1 MGRLRAYDSL
11 KHSREFALGYNQG
24 KKWHC
29 DCAVIFYKASLKKNV
44 GFTASKKVGNAV
56 QRNFCK
62 RRLRAVFL
70 ELQDSVVDGSYIFVA
85 KAQIHTLSHDECVR
99 SVRWALRKLG
109 CLHP

>member
-1 MGRLRAYDSL
+1 M
-11 KHSREFALGYNQG
+11 
-24 KKWHC
+24 
-29 DCAVIFYKASLKKNV
+29 

-70 ELQDSVVDGSYIFVA
+70 ELQDDVVQGSYIFVA
-85 KAQIHTLSHDECVR
+85 KTQLYTLTHEECVR

-109 CLHP
+109 CLLP